1 MTRVTMKIKQT
12 LNGRSVIAV
21 AFAIGMFLLCFF
33 GYTKIYPISILAVDD
48 WSNISLKRLP
58 VPLLGA
64 WNPAKV
70 FPEIYMSLMGDIG
83 AFLIYPITGD
93 YLQAITQALGFG
105 ASLVV
110 VLYFEC
116 FRRLLIKRTDIS
128 DEKSI
133 LLTLLFV
140 LFHFAI
146 FMSNNQLNKYLLG
159 GDIPTNTYHYTLPS
173 LLNFSVVFILESKD
187 NIGEFFKSKRVIR
200 IGLLLIMIYFALFSN
215 LYSNIILA
223 TYSSAKILLS
233 FFSRK
238 QNVGDFLR
246 NNILYFFMILLWA
259 VCLLFEYQGGR
270 ANSLMQGSTVT
281 ELIVSNASVGIESFL
296 IRLKTLN
303 LTCILICVFAIAGA
317 LIHIKTNKKKYGK
330 TSVEAAVL
338 QVCGIAT
345 ICTFATVVY
354 LYLLCLVARPQYYRE
369 SFVWV
374 AFIPWLFIVTVF
386 SLSYLQRKCRKARF
400 LTPLVACI
408 ILIVCVRHIG
418 TLEESTAHNL
428 PPKTC
433 IALNRYVMEQIFAA
447 DENGQTEVRLIL
459 PVTNR
464 GNKVTFSA
472 PFHGERVVKTMYR
485 HHLIQRRMKVKTE
498 YSYEINE
505 LFQLD
510 EELQPMEPMK
520 NN

>member
-1 MTRVTMKIKQT
+1 MASVTMKFKQM
-12 LNGRSVIAV
+12 LNERSVIAA
-21 AFAIGMFLLCFF
+21 AFAICMFMLCILW
-33 GYTKIYPISILAVDD
+33 YTNIYPVAIFSVDD
-48 WSNISLKRLP
+48 WTYISYKRIP

-70 FPEIYMSLMGDIG
+70 FPEIYMPLMGNIG

-93 YLQAITQALGFG
+93 YLQAITMSLGFG
-105 ASLVV
+105 MSLIV
-110 VLYFEC
+110 VLYFES
-116 FRRLLIKRTDIS
+116 FRRFLIKKTGIS
-128 DEKSI
+128 DKKSI
-133 LLTLLFV
+133 LLALLFFF
-140 LFHFAI
+140 LHFAV
-146 FMSNNQLNKYLLG
+146 FMSNDQLNKYLLG
-159 GDIPTNTYHYTLPS
+159 GDSLINSYNYTLPS

-187 NIGEFFKSKRVIR
+187 NIEEFFKSKRVIR

-238 QNVGDFLR
+238 QNVGSFLR
-246 NNILYFFMILLWA
+246 NNGLYFFMILLWA

-281 ELIVSNASVGIESFL
+281 ELILGNASIGIESFL

-303 LTCILICVFAIAGA
+303 LTCILVFVFAFAGA
-317 LIHIKTNKKKYGK
+317 IIHIKKNRKSMKK
-330 TSVEAAVL
+330 TSVEAAFL
-338 QVCGIAT
+338 QVSGIA
-345 ICTFATVVY
+345 IKCMVATVVY
-354 LYLLCLVARPQYYRE
+354 LYLLCLVAKPTYYQE

-374 AFIPWLFIVTVF
+374 AFIPWLFIITVF
-386 SLSYLQRKCRKARF
+386 SLSYLQRKYRKARF
-400 LTPLVACI
+400 LTPLVVCI

-433 IALNRYVMEQIFAA
+433 IALNRYVMDQIFAA

-472 PFHGERVVKTMYR
+472 PAHGERVVKTMYR
-485 HHLIQRRMKVKTE
+485 HHLIRRRMEVNVE

-510 EELQPMEPMK
+510 EELQPMEPK
-520 NN
+520 IN